1 MFALVYLT
9 TLLIVGSLGYY
20 IYRLSEQRV
29 MDQQTIAWL
38 RRRNTDRRKK
48 IEELEEK
55 IRIMEVF

>member
-9 TLLIVGSLGYY
+9 TLLILGSFGYC

-38 RRRNTDRRKK
+38 RRRNADRRKK